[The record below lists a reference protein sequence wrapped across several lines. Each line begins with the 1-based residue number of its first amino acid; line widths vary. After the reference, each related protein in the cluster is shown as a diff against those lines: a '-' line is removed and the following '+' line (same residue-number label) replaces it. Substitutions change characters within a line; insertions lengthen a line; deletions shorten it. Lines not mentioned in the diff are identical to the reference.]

1 MKRQILCILCMMLL
15 LLTGCASAA
24 KNVNMAATK
33 NSDTEVIIG
42 NITFGWLPERMQEAE
57 RIEKDSFCYILF
69 LGEQDST
76 DDYVTFFY
84 KELEPTGSGKIV
96 GTRLEIKD
104 LEQEAL
110 DNGGELLKEVLEGAD
125 NSVSWTT
132 VDGDENGENR
142 YMFCIRTHG
151 DGWQE
156 LSQIIDHLIIDEISD
171 MN

>member
-1 MKRQILCILCMMLL
+1 MKRQILCVFCMMLVFL
-15 LLTGCASAA
+15 VGCTSAE
-24 KNVNMAATK
+24 KNVDMAATK
-33 NSDTEVIIG
+33 NSDTEVTIG

-57 RIEKDSFCYILF
+57 RIEKDGFCYILF

-110 DNGGELLKEVLEGAD
+110 DNGGDLLKEILDARGD
-125 NSVSWTT
+125 SVSWTT
-132 VDGDENGENR
+132 VEGDENGENR
-142 YMFCIRTHG
+142 YMFCIRMHG
-151 DGWQE
+151 DDWQE